1 LRVVGKPPTKWQVYE
16 QILRVPYYVVF
27 DRYSNQFRMFCL
39 QDTQYVEQLISGQG
53 FWFDNL
59 QLGLGVW
66 SGAYKGVKGQWLR
79 WYNAIGN
86 WVLTEQEGKLQAKQ
100 EAEEAKQEAKEVKQE
115 AEEAKQEAEEAN
127 QKAKE
132 ANQRADLLAAK
143 LRELGIDVNGM
154 L

>member
-1 LRVVGKPPTKWQVYE
+1 
-16 QILRVPYYVVF
+16 VF

-39 QDTQYVEQLISGQG
+39 QDTKYVEQIISGQG

-86 WVLTEQEGKLQAKQ
+86 WVLTEQEGKLQAN
-100 EAEEAKQEAKEVKQE
+100 QEAKEVKQE

-143 LRELGIDVNGM
+143 LRELGIDPEDS
-154 L
+154 LI